1 MMGCP
6 VGAFFGGEKKESE
19 ADKAKQ
25 SLQAGLNMMKDP
37 AAVKDAMAALND
49 PATKREVEKLLKDPA
64 FAKELE
70 RMKSNPQYKAT
81 VEGAK
86 AAMADPQLA
95 ARISSQVNQ
104 QGEMSD
110 VQLGMAELAKT
121 AKNVSEMFLQC
132 LQQWHCIVCVN
143 SIPYLTCAPLI

>member
-1 MMGCP
+1 MQRCAVLFVLICLVLLGLCP
-6 VGAFFGGEKKESE
+6 VGAFFEKKETKE
-19 ADKAKQ
+19 EIQAKQ
-25 SLQAGLNMMKDP
+25 SLQAGLNMMQDP
-37 AAVKDAMAALND
+37 AAVQDAMKALND

-70 RMKSNPQYKAT
+70 KMKNNPQYKAT

-95 ARISSQVNQ
+95 ARISSEMNQ

-121 AKNVSEMFLQC
+121 AKNVS
-132 LQQWHCIVCVN
+132 VVN
-143 SIPYLTCAPLI
+143 

>member
-1 MMGCP
+1 MQRCSVTTFVLLLICLCLLGCE
-6 VGAFFGGEKKESE
+6 VRAFFGEKKESE
-19 ADKAKQ
+19 SEIQAKQ

-64 FAKELE
+64 FAKELQK
-70 RMKSNPQYKAT
+70 MKKNPQYKAT

-86 AAMADPQLA
+86 AAMADPELA

-104 QGEMSD
+104 QGEMND

-121 AKNVSEMFLQC
+121 AKNVSQHFLQ
-132 LQQWHCIVCVN
+132 
-143 SIPYLTCAPLI
+143 